1 MSDLLNDLLAAVSE
15 MSPVAR
21 LALASA
27 FAFAES
33 GLGAGMVVP
42 GEVAVLALSAG
53 TEGTRPLLALFLV
66 VTISSSA
73 GDHIGYFLGIRYGQR
88 MRETRLVR
96 RIGQH
101 HWDRAQ
107 ELCHRYGASAVFL
120 TRLLPVVRTLTP
132 ATAGV
137 GSVRYLRF
145 LPASLA
151 GAAMWSALYVSAGT
165 LVSASLREAESLLS
179 TILWAL
185 LGVAAALSLAAV
197 WWRRR
202 HRRRSS

>member
-1 MSDLLNDLLAAVSE
+1 MSWIQDVLTAVSE
-15 MSPVAR
+15 MSPAAR
-21 LALASA
+21 FALASA

-33 GLGAGMVVP
+33 GLGAGMFVP

-66 VTISSSA
+66 VAVSSSA
-73 GDHIGYFLGIRYGQR
+73 GDHIGYFLGIRYGER

-107 ELCHRYGASAVFL
+107 VLCHRHGAAAVFL

-151 GAAMWSALYVSAGT
+151 GAAMWSALYVSAGS
-165 LVSASLREAESLLS
+165 LVSASLREAETLVAN
-179 TILWAL
+179 ILWVL
-185 LGVAAALSLAAV
+185 LGVAAALTVGVV

-202 HRRRSS
+202 RHRTP